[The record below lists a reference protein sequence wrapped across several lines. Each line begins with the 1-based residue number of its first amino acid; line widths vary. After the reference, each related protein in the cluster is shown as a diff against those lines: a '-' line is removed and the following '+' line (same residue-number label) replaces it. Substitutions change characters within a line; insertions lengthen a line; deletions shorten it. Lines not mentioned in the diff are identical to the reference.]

1 MRQSLSPDTSRGE
14 DSRES
19 EEGLDVGTPKA
30 EMSVWG
36 EKSFFRRMARK
47 APGGWAFTPQ
57 PKLGR
62 IIDVPEEEEGDG
74 DVEGPVT
81 GDIVKVCS

>member
-1 MRQSLSPDTSRGE
+1 M
-14 DSRES
+14 
-19 EEGLDVGTPKA
+19 DVGTPAKA

-36 EKSFFRRMARK
+36 EKSFFRRMAGK

-62 IIDVPEEEEGDG
+62 MVDVPEEEEDDEEEG
-74 DVEGPVT
+74 DVEAPAT
-81 GDIVKVCS
+81 GGFMKVCQL